1 VQLKDLQVSGGDVQF
16 GSILF
21 ALLMNDYY
29 DRHHIRAVSA
39 AVLCNATNFT
49 FEFYMVFKN
58 VSTFYQCMIDPMIDY
73 LVGGTDSLSGII
85 LACCSVYPTRR
96 DYQ

>member
-1 VQLKDLQVSGGDVQF
+1 MSGGDVQF

-49 FEFYMVFKN
+49 FEFYMVFRN
-58 VSTFYQCMIDPMIDY
+58 VGTFYQCMIDPMIDY
-73 LVGGTDSLSGII
+73 LVGALDISIEWII
-85 LACCSVYPTRR
+85 RACF
-96 DYQ
+96 